1 MSAPFGERDT
11 KLTDHRELDVGPKH
25 KSLYIGLL
33 YNIVIGLLLGLLVW
47 GSVMI
52 PSYYIIN
59 HYYVTEKM
67 QQNRREE
74 YLVSLQK
81 YVSDNNISLDESGEI
96 TEWVR
101 NNPYVYLLVYQGEGD
116 KTPSSGSEA
125 IAPGAKD
132 KLTEH
137 SGARVDESLERNELI
152 ASARSHGYTRLDL
165 EDGSVI
171 VAITEYTEN
180 LFYTAFSFISI
191 LAAALTFVL
200 MLVRY
205 IRILIERVK
214 RFESD
219 ITIVSEIDMNYEI
232 MSEGV
237 DELSNLSHK
246 VETMRQ
252 TMLDHIKSEQEARE
266 ANTELITSISHDI
279 RTPLTVIMGYIEM
292 MKSHVKD
299 DEAMASYVSATE
311 STALR
316 LKQLS
321 DDMFKYS
328 LLFGDTDK
336 IVKMEEY
343 DAVTLFDQILT
354 EHILLMRERGYDI
367 ISSTVGEALLEGSV
381 VNTDPQNLMR
391 IIDNIFS
398 NMSKYAD
405 KDKPIYISCGF
416 DSGKLIIEF
425 KNSVRHDN
433 EGAESNGIGIKT
445 CLRLGKL
452 VADKFEYENDG
463 EMFTCRLYMNI
474 KKPKEV

>member
-219 ITIVSEIDMNYEI
+219 ITIVSEI

-336 IVKMEEY
+336 IVKLEEY